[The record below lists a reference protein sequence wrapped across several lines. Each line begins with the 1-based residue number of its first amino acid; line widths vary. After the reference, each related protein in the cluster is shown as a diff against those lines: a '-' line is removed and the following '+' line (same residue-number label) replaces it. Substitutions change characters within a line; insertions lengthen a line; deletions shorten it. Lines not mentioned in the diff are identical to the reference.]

1 MCSLE
6 VCSHRLNRVRNSTYF
21 TKSKRTPCPLN
32 RTASNSPKGLDLS
45 RELPG
50 EGGGRDCSKQNYW
63 TMHNRHFISLLPL
76 SHASH
81 LFRTSRKMLHSLQL
95 AHEAPVMQATAFA
108 VVERKPEK
116 IHACMR
122 FKLLTSVIRVQH
134 STNWATCNKPTGSR
148 LLNWFVVNF
157 FTP

>member
-45 RELPG
+45 R
-50 EGGGRDCSKQNYW
+50 GGGDCNKQNYW

-81 LFRTSRKMLHSLQL
+81 LFCTSRKMLHSLQL

-108 VVERKPEK
+108 IVERKPEK

-122 FKLLTSVIRVQH
+122 FEPLTSVIRVQH